1 MRQMI
6 DFACC
11 GDQLTGT
18 LDTAAGQCGLLIVSG
33 GNEIRSGAYAGQA
46 AMAGHFAAMGFP
58 VFRYD
63 RRGIGD
69 SEGTNGGFE
78 SSADDIAAAVA
89 VFKDVAPQ
97 VRRLIAFGNCDA
109 ASALALYHEDNAI
122 DGYIL
127 ANPWVIET
135 PTGTSGGDAPTAPS
149 AATIRARYWNRLK
162 NPRSLFDLLTGK
174 INLRKLLGGLAK
186 AATKEAASGLSLR
199 IAERLAAT
207 TQPVRVLIARHDTT
221 AISFL
226 AAWHSGVFSN
236 VRQRS
241 NITLQLAD
249 SASHSFADQAAKT
262 WLYGQIEAMLR
273 DQ

>member
-6 DFACC
+6 DFACA
-11 GDQLTGT
+11 GDQLAGT
-18 LDTAAGQCGLLIVSG
+18 LDVAAGQCGLLIVSG

-46 AMAGHFAAMGFP
+46 AMAAHFAALGFP

-78 SSADDIAAAVA
+78 SSADDIAAALA
-89 VFKDVAPQ
+89 AFKAAAPHMQ
-97 VRRLIAFGNCDA
+97 RLIAFGNCDA
-109 ASALALYHEDNAI
+109 ASALALYREDQAI

-127 ANPWVIET
+127 ANPWVIEASA
-135 PTGTSGGDAPTAPS
+135 GTSGGDAPAAP
-149 AATIRARYWNRLK
+149 AAAAIRARYWNRLK
-162 NPRSLFDLLTGK
+162 NPRRLFDLLTGK

-186 AATKEAASGLSLR
+186 AAVKEQASGLSLR
-199 IAERLAAT
+199 IAERLAAA
-207 TQPVRVLIARHDTT
+207 TQPVRILIARHDTT
-221 AISFL
+221 AISFM
-226 AAWHSGVFSN
+226 AAWHSSVFSN
-236 VRQRS
+236 ARQRS
-241 NITLQLAD
+241 NITLQATD

-262 WLYGQIEAMLR
+262 WLYGQIEAILR

>member
-18 LDTAAGQCGLLIVSG
+18 LDIAAGQCGLLIVSG

-46 AMAGHFAAMGFP
+46 AMAAHFAALGFP

-89 VFKDVAPQ
+89 AFQAAAPQ
-97 VRRLIAFGNCDA
+97 MKRLIAFGNCDA
-109 ASALALYHEDNAI
+109 ASALALYQEGHSI

-127 ANPWVIET
+127 ANPWVIEI
-135 PTGTSGGDAPTAPS
+135 PTETSGDDVPTAPS

-174 INLRKLLGGLAK
+174 INLKKLLGGLAK
-186 AATKEAASGLSLR
+186 AAIKEEASGLSLR

-207 TQPVRVLIARHDTT
+207 KQPVRILIAQHDTT
-221 AISFL
+221 AISFM
-226 AAWHSGVFSN
+226 AAWQSAVFSN

-241 NITLQLAD
+241 NITLQATD

-262 WLYGQIEAMLR
+262 WLYGRIEAMLN